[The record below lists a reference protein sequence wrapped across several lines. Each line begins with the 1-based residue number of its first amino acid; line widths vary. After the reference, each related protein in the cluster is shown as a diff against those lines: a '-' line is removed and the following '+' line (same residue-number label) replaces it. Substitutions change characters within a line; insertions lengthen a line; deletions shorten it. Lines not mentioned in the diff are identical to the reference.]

1 MGFILGY
8 GVFVMILA
16 YFDFI
21 PVFLIKILEYSIWFL
36 NQIIAR
42 IASFEQF
49 ILTDIAMNKTM
60 LCAIYLMI
68 FSIIIY
74 LKKPNFTKMI
84 VALIGIILFQ
94 ISIFSSKF
102 YHQKQQELIVFN
114 ANKQSIISERISQ
127 NTTVYA
133 NNSLFKTNKIN
144 SNINQ
149 YLVGNFSKI
158 VLQKIIPKLLFFKNK
173 KILILDNNLINPEN
187 LNPDVMIITNSP
199 RLNLE
204 RFLQVCKP
212 KIIVADASN
221 FKSYV
226 KVWKS
231 TCEKS
236 AVEFHSTSEKGYFR
250 LD

>member
-1 MGFILGY
+1 M
-8 GVFVMILA
+8 
-16 YFDFI
+16 
-21 PVFLIKILEYSIWFL
+21 
-36 NQIIAR
+36 
-42 IASFEQF
+42 
-49 ILTDIAMNKTM
+49 
-60 LCAIYLMI
+60 
-68 FSIIIY
+68 
-74 LKKPNFTKMI
+74 
-84 VALIGIILFQ
+84 
-94 ISIFSSKF
+94 
-102 YHQKQQELIVFN
+102 
-114 ANKQSIISERISQ
+114 
-127 NTTVYA
+127 
-133 NNSLFKTNKIN
+133 
-144 SNINQ
+144 
-149 YLVGNFSKI
+149 GNFSKI

-204 RFLQVCKP
+204 RFLQVCRP